1 MLLPSRT
8 TRRLIALSMALLMAL
23 LSGLLLAWP
32 ISDAW
37 AQYKVVQPDG
47 SVTYTDRP
55 VPTGSARV
63 TQLGRPG
70 ATAPAA
76 AAAAAANAA
85 TGDTGL
91 PPDLRAL
98 VQRQPVTLYTAT
110 DCAPC
115 DAARRYLQQ
124 RGVPYSERRISNDDD
139 LLALDSLAGTKAVPA
154 LTIGAQPLRGFA
166 QADWASY
173 LDAAGYPEQSRLPR
187 GWKAA
192 EATPLAD
199 RPAPTSPAT
208 PAAAAAPRPGPTVA
222 TPAAPKPGAIRF

>member
-1 MLLPSRT
+1 MPLPYAHRT
-8 TRRLIALSMALLMAL
+8 FAQALVLIAALLVAG
-23 LSGLLLAWP
+23 ST
-32 ISDAW
+32 W

-55 VPTGSARV
+55 VPTASARV

-76 AAAAAANAA
+76 AAALAA
-85 TGDTGL
+85 TAASGDAGL

-124 RGVPYSERRISNDDD
+124 RGVPYSERRIINDDD
-139 LLALDSLAGTKAVPA
+139 LLALDRVAGTKAVPA

-166 QADWASY
+166 QTDWASY

-192 EATPLAD
+192 EATPLAE
-199 RPAPTSPAT
+199 RPAPAAPAV
-208 PAAAAAPRPGPTVA
+208 AATPRPGPTVA